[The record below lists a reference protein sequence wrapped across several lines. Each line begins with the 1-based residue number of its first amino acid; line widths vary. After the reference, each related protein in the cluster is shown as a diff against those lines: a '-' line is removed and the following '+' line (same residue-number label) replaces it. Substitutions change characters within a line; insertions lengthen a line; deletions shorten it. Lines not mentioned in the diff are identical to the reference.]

1 MQVKPCIAGL
11 AAAALAAGACYYK
24 PEHRQAKAHPDYMSE
39 ADAERLI
46 AKTLDRHGV
55 KFITNM
61 RLKRGDE
68 VEFVAD
74 GYDQDLRVGFEYRSH
89 EGRDFQGEPGG
100 SPDGLSEAEI
110 AVLDERQEVYHEYFL
125 IVPEGT
131 RDEVN
136 KAVRRFTENLY
147 QWEVLKRAKKADKS
161 DALFPDQK
169 RQGGGDA
176 LPWETTGDLK
186 QRRLEMEKRE
196 KARQAGEDLDAD
208 VWQGGEDE
216 DQPEPESRPAADPV
230 FAPEP
235 EPEDKSAAEPEAE
248 RKKPAEGEED
258 AWDDDIWDD
267 EEEDF

>member
-24 PEHRQAKAHPDYMSE
+24 PEHRRAKAHPDYLSE

-89 EGRDFQGEPGG
+89 EGRDFQDEPGG
-100 SPDGLSEAEI
+100 SPDGLSEAEM

-131 RDEVN
+131 REEVN
-136 KAVRRFTENLY
+136 EAVRRFVENLY
-147 QWEVLKRAKKADKS
+147 EWEVLKRAKKADKS
-161 DALFPDQK
+161 DALFPEQK

-196 KARQAGEDLDAD
+196 KARQTGEDLDA
-208 VWQGGEDE
+208 
-216 DQPEPESRPAADPV
+216 EPDSKPAVDPV

-235 EPEDKSAAEPEAE
+235 EPDDKPAAEPEAE
-248 RKKPAEGEED
+248 RKSPTEGEED

-267 EEEDF
+267 EDEDF